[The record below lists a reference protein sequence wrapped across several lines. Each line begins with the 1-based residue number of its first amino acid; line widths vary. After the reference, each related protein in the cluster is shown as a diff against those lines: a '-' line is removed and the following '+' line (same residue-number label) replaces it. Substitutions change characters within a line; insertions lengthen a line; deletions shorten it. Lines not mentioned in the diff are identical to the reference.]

1 MVSRAKTVR
10 LLLLGCLIGVATACG
25 KPGTYSQRDAELNDH
40 GVAQMG
46 RYEYED
52 AHATFSSVVE
62 SAPSWLDAQVN
73 LAIATLNRQREGD
86 EKLALSTLEKV
97 LEKAPQHQRAV
108 YTSGLIYLYLGQTE
122 QAIPLFQNVAAMDP
136 GDAYATYFL
145 GQALLQAG
153 DHVEAST
160 WLVRAVALDPYLRS
174 AYWAAAQA
182 LRRTKRVDEATDLLE
197 DYQRFEPNPAAKLAG
212 FSYKRMGPKAEALAT
227 PTPPQSPPEIPDG
240 ALFSEPQRI
249 DLKNWNDAT
258 LTSVDV
264 NADGLVDLV
273 VSTTLRTTIFQG
285 NLERGFTVLEGHPL
299 NGQTGAPLWGDI
311 DNDGLVDV
319 AFCSPEGARLWQQT
333 IRAQWDPIPVNAAEP
348 CLAGA
353 LFDSDHDGDLD
364 LFLTGPTGNLLLSN
378 NRDGTF
384 RSLAGDLGLRSQ
396 GGTQILATDLDADRD
411 IDLLVLGPND
421 QHDIWH
427 NDRTW
432 QYKTVPALKDLSK
445 SAIKALTVADVN
457 ADGFTEIYTLQK
469 PGGLGVW
476 QRNGSAWQFE
486 PVIAPDRS
494 KRTWDEIAVND
505 FNGDGRPDL
514 LLSGPNGFDVF
525 DLANDLF
532 LFTSDIEITS
542 AIAVTLRPEDG
553 PSVVVVGKTGLYAW
567 HPGPGRH
574 PFLTLIPTG
583 KSEAEQMRSN
593 ASGIGTRIK
602 VRSGGRWSVVES
614 LDSHSGPGQSLSPIS
629 IGLAGEESAN
639 FVALEWSDGVSQSES
654 NLSTDEIHTVAEIQR
669 QLASCPVVFAWDG
682 SSYRFAT
689 DVLGV
694 GGLGFLAEPGVYNPP
709 RPFERYLMRA
719 DQLRPRNGRY
729 LIKLTEPMEEAAY
742 VDAVTIDVYDLPED
756 WSLAL
761 DERMGVNDPVVTG
774 RAITYQHS
782 IRPSRATNQSGNDVT
797 SLVRRRDKRAPDPGS
812 IDHRF
817 VGLLDDNQVIT
828 LEFDDPIETA
838 GAVLLA
844 DGWVEYGYS
853 QTVFAAWQAG
863 KRYRAPSIEIRDRDG
878 MWHPLL
884 TEFGYPAGMPKPM
897 AVPLT
902 NLPSGTTA
910 LRLSTNM
917 EIYWDRL
924 QIVWE
929 EALTDTAP
937 ITIQPVSAR
946 IGKIGFP
953 KRITTEQRLPHY
965 DYDDRSPYW
974 DTKYQAGF
982 YTTLGD
988 AHELIEE
995 VDGALAIIGGGE
1007 EIHLE
1012 FPALAPALPGYE
1024 RYFVLDFRGYAKDMD
1039 LYTEHGETI
1048 APLPRNL
1055 SLDTAALAHRN
1066 RLHERYNVRF
1076 QAGR

>member
-1 MVSRAKTVR
+1 MVTKGKTVR
-10 LLLLGCLIGVATACG
+10 FLLASSLISIATACG
-25 KPGTYSQRDAELNDH
+25 QPEAYSQYDAELNDH

-46 RYEYED
+46 RYEYDD

-62 SAPSWLDAQVN
+62 SAPSWLDAHVN

-86 EKLALSTLEKV
+86 EKLALSTLKKV
-97 LEKAPQHQRAV
+97 LEKAAQHQRAL
-108 YTSGLIYLYLGQTE
+108 YTSGLIHLYLGQTE
-122 QAIPLFQNVAAMDP
+122 QAIPLFQEVAAADP
-136 GDAYATYFL
+136 GDAYAAYFL
-145 GQALLQAG
+145 GQALLQTG
-153 DHVEAST
+153 DYEEAST
-160 WLVRAVALDPYLRS
+160 WLVRAIELDPYLRS
-174 AYWAAAQA
+174 AYWAASQA
-182 LRRTKRVDEATDLLE
+182 LRRTKRVDEATNLLE

-227 PTPPQSPPEIPDG
+227 PTPPQSPPEIPNG
-240 ALFSEPQRI
+240 ALFNEPQQI
-249 DLKNWNDAT
+249 DLKEWNDAT

-264 NADGLVDLV
+264 NGDGLVDLV
-273 VSTTLRTTIFQG
+273 VTTTRGTTIFQG
-285 NLERGFTVLEGHPL
+285 NPERGFTVIEAHPL
-299 NGQTGAPLWGDI
+299 NEQTGAPLWGDV

-319 AFCSPEGARLWQQT
+319 AFCSPEGARLWRQT
-333 IRAQWDPIPVNAAEP
+333 IRAQWDPIAVDADEP
-348 CLAGA
+348 CVAGA

-364 LFLTGPTGNLLLSN
+364 LFFTGPSGNLLLSN
-378 NRDGTF
+378 NHDGTF
-384 RSLAGDLGLRSQ
+384 RSLAEDVGLRGQ
-396 GGTQILATDLDADRD
+396 GGTQIIATDLDADRD
-411 IDLLVLGPND
+411 LDLMVLGPSD
-421 QHDIWH
+421 HHDIWY

-432 QYKTVPALKDLSK
+432 RYRNVPALEDLSK
-445 SAIKALTVADVN
+445 SAIKASTVADAN
-457 ADGFTEIYTLQK
+457 ADGFVEIYVLQK
-469 PGGLGVW
+469 SNGLGVW
-476 QRNGSAWQFE
+476 QRAASRWQFE
-486 PVIAPDRS
+486 PIIAPARS
-494 KRTWDEIAVND
+494 KRTWDELAVND

-532 LFTSDIEITS
+532 LFSSDIEIAS
-542 AIAVTLRPEDG
+542 AIAVTLQPEEG
-553 PSVVVVGKTGLYAW
+553 PTVVVVGKTGLYAW

-602 VRSGGRWSVVES
+602 VRSGGRWSVLES

-629 IGLAGEESAN
+629 VGLAGEDKAN
-639 FVALEWSDGVSQSES
+639 FIALEWSDGVSQSES
-654 NLSTDEIHTVAEIQR
+654 NLSKDEVHTVAEIQR

-682 SSYRFAT
+682 SSYQFAT

-694 GGLGFLAEPGVYNPP
+694 GGLGFLAEPGIYNPA
-709 RPFERYLMRA
+709 RPFERYLMRT

-742 VDAVTIDVYDLPED
+742 LDAATIEVYDLPEG

-761 DERMGVNDPVVTG
+761 DERMGVADPAVTG
-774 RAITYQHS
+774 RAIAYRHS
-782 IRPSRATNQSGNDVT
+782 ITPNRATNQSGDNVT
-797 SLVRRRDKRAPDPGS
+797 NLVSYRDERAPNPGS
-812 IDHRF
+812 IDQRF
-817 VGLLDDNQVIT
+817 IGLLDDHQVLT
-828 LEFDDPIETA
+828 LEFDEPIETD

-844 DGWVEYGYS
+844 DGWIEYGYS

-863 KRYRAPSIEIRDRDG
+863 KRYQAPSIEVRDKDG
-878 MWHPLL
+878 LWHPLL
-884 TEFGYPAGMPKPM
+884 MEFGYPAGMPKAM

-902 NLPSGTTA
+902 NLPSGINA

-917 EIYWDRL
+917 EIYWDRI

-929 EALTDTAP
+929 ESLAGVSP
-937 ITIQPVSAR
+937 ISIQPVSAR

-953 KRITTEQRLPHY
+953 KRTTAEQRLPNY
-965 DYDDRSPYW
+965 DYNDRAPYW

-982 YTTLGD
+982 YTALGD
-988 AHELIEE
+988 AHELIEK

-1007 EIHLE
+1007 EIHME
-1012 FPALAPALPGYE
+1012 FPALAPVLPGYE

-1048 APLPRNL
+1048 APLPSNL
-1055 SLDTAALAHRN
+1055 SLDTAALAHRD